1 MAGRNLNI
9 DRKVILAPLAG
20 VSARHFRLVAQRFK
34 ADLTYTEMV
43 SAEGIIRNQAKTME
57 MLAIQPDEGDV
68 GLQLFGA
75 SPESLKEAAAI
86 AVEAARPVL
95 IDINLGC
102 PVKKV
107 VRKNGGAALLKDLK
121 LTEAIIAAV
130 IEGAG
135 KTPVTIKLRTGWDE
149 TNPVYVEV
157 SKLAEQIGAAAVC
170 LHARSRSHG
179 YSGAAD
185 WAAVKRLKDAIGI
198 PVIGNGDITSP
209 EDARRMFDD
218 TGCDAVMIG
227 RAAMTNPMIFEQC
240 HQYFASGRYD
250 AFDLT
255 RRIELIRFH
264 AGLLIEQFG
273 EKRGVLKMRRFLERY
288 TKGLHGV
295 ARLRREMF
303 EVTTMAEIEIML
315 RKIEGEKEA
324 IENKE

>member
-1 MAGRNLNI
+1 
-9 DRKVILAPLAG
+9 
-20 VSARHFRLVAQRFK
+20 
-34 ADLTYTEMV
+34 
-43 SAEGIIRNQAKTME
+43 
-57 MLAIQPDEGDV
+57 
-68 GLQLFGA
+68 
-75 SPESLKEAAAI
+75 
-86 AVEAARPVL
+86 
-95 IDINLGC
+95 
-102 PVKKV
+102 
-107 VRKNGGAALLKDLK
+107 
-121 LTEAIIAAV
+121 
-130 IEGAG
+130 
-135 KTPVTIKLRTGWDE
+135 
-149 TNPVYVEV
+149 
-157 SKLAEQIGAAAVC
+157 
-170 LHARSRSHG
+170 
-179 YSGAAD
+179 
-185 WAAVKRLKDAIGI
+185 
-198 PVIGNGDITSP
+198 
-209 EDARRMFDD
+209 MFDD